1 MCTFVYSGRTLSLIV
16 TGSQSLRILVDTPTF
31 AATVAPA
38 KAACADR
45 VIRLALLRGAMTK
58 PDGTGGE
65 RHRTADRN
73 GQPQQSA
80 DAAVAETEEFPTGT
94 DSRNWVSE
102 RAVSRETAIAVEG
115 LTKRFGTGTDS
126 VLAVDDVSFEVET
139 GSVVGL
145 LGPNGAGK
153 TTLIKSVLGMVVPDE
168 GSVRIAGVDVA
179 ERPKAAY
186 ANVDAMLEGA
196 RNDYWRLTVRENLR
210 YFATV
215 SGVNPDSVTDRHDRL
230 LERLDLAEWA
240 DTPVRKLSRG
250 MKQKVSLASVLAGGA
265 EVVFLDEPTLGLDV
279 ESSRTLQ
286 SELRRLAEEEGLTVL
301 ISSHDMGVIETVC
314 DRVLVMSEGRIVA
327 DDSVDSLLRG
337 AASGTVVVESSDLDS
352 DAIAAIRERFD
363 ITDIEEL
370 ERGARIEVVAAG
382 DDLYA
387 LMDVLSRAGVTPER
401 IRTVE
406 PDLEDIFVGLTREE
420 NR

>member
-1 MCTFVYSGRTLSLIV
+1 M
-16 TGSQSLRILVDTPTF
+16 
-31 AATVAPA
+31 
-38 KAACADR
+38 
-45 VIRLALLRGAMTK
+45 
-58 PDGTGGE
+58 
-65 RHRTADRN
+65 ADRN
-73 GQPQQSA
+73 GQPQRSA
-80 DAAVAETEEFPTGT
+80 DAAVAETEELPTAT
-94 DSRNWVSE
+94 EPKQDTSE
-102 RAVSRETAIAVEG
+102 RAVSREIAIAVEG
-115 LTKRFGTGTDS
+115 LTKRFGTGADS
-126 VLAVDDVSFEVET
+126 VLAVDNVSFEVET

-153 TTLIKSVLGMVVPDE
+153 TTLIKSVLGMIVPDE
-168 GSVRIAGVDVA
+168 GSVRIGGIDVA

-215 SGVNPDSVTDRHDRL
+215 SGVDPDSVTDRHDRL

-265 EVVFLDEPTLGLDV
+265 DVVFLDEPTLGLDV

-286 SELRRLAEEEGLTVL
+286 RELRRLAEEDGLTVL

-327 DDSVDSLLRG
+327 DDSVDSLLRD
-337 AASGTVVVESSDLDS
+337 AASGTVIIESLDLDG

-370 ERGARIEVVAAG
+370 ERGVRIEVVAAG
-382 DDLYA
+382 DNLYA
-387 LMDVLSRAGVTPER
+387 LMDVLSGAGVTPER
-401 IRTVE
+401 VRTVE